1 MGYLT
6 IMEAFLL
13 SLQAAIV
20 VPIVISTAG
29 LMKKGRN
36 GIFPAFFT
44 FAMMSLFLS
53 DLYCLIFC
61 IVRPEERMPFT
72 VDEIAECAMLLL
84 VSAGL
89 EALSGKRKKWM
100 PRAFLFT
107 ILYMSASIAL
117 WIAWSGEWVQ
127 DILFGLPY
135 VYLAYLLVRG
145 LEYVR
150 AWDTD
155 GERMLAVVMSV
166 GILLMQTVMLITEN
180 ETAWNVMN
188 VGSYVIA
195 HGITAW
201 LLWKNYRS
209 LRDKSYGEKTL
220 YLSITVFLW
229 TLLVTYMSDEIYYN
243 IALAI
248 NTLTI
253 PIEWIAVKRLRGETD
268 GAAEGMENS

>member
-1 MGYLT
+1 M
-6 IMEAFLL
+6 L

>member
-1 MGYLT
+1 M
-6 IMEAFLL
+6 L

-20 VPIVISTAG
+20 IPIVISTAG

-44 FAMMSLFLS
+44 FAMMSMFLS
-53 DLYCLIFC
+53 ALYCLIFC
-61 IVRPEERMPFT
+61 IVRPEERMPFA

-89 EALSGKRKKWM
+89 EALSSKRKKWM

-135 VYLAYLLVRG
+135 VYLAYLLIRG

-155 GERMLAVVMSV
+155 GERIFAAVMSTV
-166 GILLMQTVMLITEN
+166 ILLMQTVMLLITS
-180 ETAWNVMN
+180 ETAQNFLN
-188 VGSYVIA
+188 LGSYAIA

-229 TLLVTYMSDEIYYN
+229 TILVTYVSDGIYYN
-243 IALAI
+243 VALAI
-248 NTLTI
+248 NTMTI
-253 PIEWIAVKRLRGETD
+253 PIIWIAVKRLRGEAD
-268 GAAEGMENS
+268 GAEEGMENP